1 MKRTFTI
8 VGILV
13 AVLMLGIG
21 YAAITG
27 TTLSITG
34 TAAAGV
40 DNSNFVVRFD
50 QETPVTK
57 NSFVSAA
64 AITGD
69 TAATISVEG
78 LTTVNQTAT
87 ATYTILNASTD
98 LVANLV
104 AEVTQNTNSDYFDV
118 TTSFAS
124 NSVAAGESTT
134 ITVSVRL
141 KKTPVESQT
150 GNITVQITPTAAVRA
165 N

>member
-1 MKRTFTI
+1 MNKNGFTLIELLAVI
-8 VGILV
+8 VILG
-13 AVLMLGIG
+13 VL
-21 YAAITG
+21 
-27 TTLSITG
+27 LSI
-34 TAAAGV
+34 AV
-40 DNSNFVVRFD
+40 PRVSQYISNSR
-50 QETPVTK
+50 K

-64 AITGD
+64 SVTGD

-124 NSVAAGESTT
+124 NSVAAGDSTT

-141 KKTPVESQT
+141 KKTPIESQT